1 MQYLF
6 GLWQLDQQAAVSLQ
20 KQEKDDNNGPT
31 LEAPRGSRHA
41 DHDQQYL
48 NSKKSDLPP
57 QAGNN
62 MIFFRFESQE
72 LQVTSFGLHS
82 YNSLCELFVHWEPCN
97 AASVFSWQ

>member
-1 MQYLF
+1 MDIRKCNIYIQCLF

-20 KQEKDDNNGPT
+20 KHEKDDNNGPT
-31 LEAPRGSRHA
+31 FEGPRGSRRA

-62 MIFFRFESQE
+62 MILLCFESQE
-72 LQVTSFGLHS
+72 LQVTRFGLHH
-82 YNSLCELFVHWEPCN
+82 Y
-97 AASVFSWQ
+97 